1 MTDEELKERNA
12 VADEVMADANK
23 ELYDYDDALPD
34 TGDGQGQPLLPAG
47 IYQFKVLKMLRSR
60 MEKGKCA
67 GAKSVELTIKI
78 PGTDQAVLKE
88 TLILH
93 RNTVFKVRQF
103 FRAIGQQVED
113 GQPFRPD
120 WSQVQGATG
129 EVEVEVNE
137 FTGNDGK
144 LHQNNRVKRW
154 LPPAEDFE
162 SF

>member
-12 VADEVMADANK
+12 VADEVMADNNRDMF
-23 ELYDYDDALPD
+23 DYDDALPD

-47 IYQFKVLKMLRSR
+47 NYQFKVLKMLRSR

-67 GAKSVELTIKI
+67 GAKSVELTIKVS
-78 PGTDQAVLKE
+78 GTDQAVWKE

-103 FRAIGQQVED
+103 FKAIGQQVED

>member
-1 MTDEELKERNA
+1 MTDEELKARNA
-12 VADEVMADANK
+12 VADEVMADNRDMF
-23 ELYDYDDALPD
+23 DYDDALPD
-34 TGDGQGQPLLPAG
+34 TGDDQPLLPEG
-47 IYQFKVLKMLRSR
+47 NYQFKVLKMLRGR
-60 MEKGKCA
+60 MKKGNCA
-67 GAKSVELTIKI
+67 GAKSIELTIK
-78 PGTDQAVLKE
+78 VLEATWKE

-103 FRAIGQQVED
+103 FKAIGQQVED

-129 EVEVEVNE
+129 EAEIEVNE